1 MFHVWH
7 TLVIVGLCI
16 LAFILGY
23 RRAQKRYRSIIEDYE
38 EELKRTTYK
47 RKNKTRSSHFART

>member
-7 TLVIVGLCI
+7 TLVIVGLCL

-23 RRAQKRYRSIIEDYE
+23 RKARKNYQLIIKDYE

-47 RKNKTRSSHFART
+47 RKNKTRSSHF